1 MFTKPKIQKMNK
13 YLVMLLS
20 CVILGSCAEKQKEFS
35 NVKKGMTKEE
45 VIQQVGE
52 PTTKRD
58 ILVAEIW
65 KYDLAD
71 RTVVFRNGTVYDIMT
86 STEARV
92 DSIESALKETGR
104 DVKEKLQQTGDT
116 IDSASRR
123 LKEKIVGDSV
133 RKN

>member
-1 MFTKPKIQKMNK
+1 MKK
-13 YLVMLLS
+13 YLVIFLS
-20 CVILGSCAEKQKEFS
+20 ILILSSCAEKQKEFS

-71 RTVVFRNGTVYDIMT
+71 RTVVFRNGEVYDIMT

-92 DSIESALKETGR
+92 DSIETTLKEAGR
-104 DVKEKLQQTGDT
+104 GVKEKLKQTGDT
-116 IDSASRR
+116 LDSTSRR
-123 LKEKIVGDSV
+123 LKDKIVGDSV
-133 RKN
+133 KKPE

>member
-1 MFTKPKIQKMNK
+1 MIIL
-13 YLVMLLS
+13 LVSLILS
-20 CVILGSCAEKQKEFS
+20 SCADKQKEFS
-35 NVKKGMTKEE
+35 SITKGMTKEE
-45 VIQQVGE
+45 VIQKVGE

-71 RTVVFRNGTVYDIMT
+71 RTIVFRNGEVYDIMT

-92 DSIESALKETGR
+92 DSIESSLKETGR
-104 DVKEKLQQTGDT
+104 DVKEKLRQTGDT
-116 IDSASRR
+116 LDSASRR

-133 RKN
+133 KKN

>member
-1 MFTKPKIQKMNK
+1 MKK
-13 YLVMLLS
+13 YLIILLTS
-20 CVILGSCAEKQKEFS
+20 LILSSCADKQKEFS
-35 NVKKGMTKEE
+35 SITKGMTKEE
-45 VIQQVGE
+45 VIQKVGE

-71 RTVVFRNGTVYDIMT
+71 RTIVFRNGEVYDIMT

-92 DSIESALKETGR
+92 DSIESSLKETGR

-116 IDSASRR
+116 LDSASRR

-133 RKN
+133 KKN

>member
-1 MFTKPKIQKMNK
+1 MKK
-13 YLVMLLS
+13 YMIILLVSLILS
-20 CVILGSCAEKQKEFS
+20 SCADKQKEFS
-35 NVKKGMTKEE
+35 SITKGMTKEE
-45 VIQQVGE
+45 VIQKVGE

-71 RTVVFRNGTVYDIMT
+71 RTIVFRNGEVYDIMT

-92 DSIESALKETGR
+92 DSIESSLKETGR
-104 DVKEKLQQTGDT
+104 DVKEKLRQTGDT
-116 IDSASRR
+116 LDSASRR

-133 RKN
+133 KKN